1 MMYTIRVSDG
11 VAKVIAKWK
20 KSNPNLFK
28 KYKKIYKEL
37 MAVQFKNGRSEYGI
51 YVSVAVSILIFAC
64 IVERLT
70 IFVDAIEEIR
80 QYLNMN
86 TVYLYT
92 LLKMIGITYIAE
104 FCSSIC
110 KDAGYQTISV
120 QIEIFSKLTILVL
133 GIPVL
138 LTLLETIQD
147 RKSVV

>member
-1 MMYTIRVSDG
+1 MNIVQIGIVG
-11 VAKVIAKWK
+11 VLGV
-20 KSNPNLFK
+20 
-28 KYKKIYKEL
+28 L

-51 YVSVAVSILIFAC
+51 YISVAVSILIFAC

-104 FCSSIC
+104 FCSSI
-110 KDAGYQTISV
+110 AGYQTISV

-138 LTLLETIQD
+138 LTLLETIQEFL
-147 RKSVV
+147 S

>member
-1 MMYTIRVSDG
+1 MNIVQIGIVG
-11 VAKVIAKWK
+11 VLGV
-20 KSNPNLFK
+20 
-28 KYKKIYKEL
+28 L

-51 YVSVAVSILIFAC
+51 YISVAVSILIFAC

-70 IFVDAIEEIR
+70 ILEIR

-86 TVYLYT
+86 TVYLST

-138 LTLLETIQD
+138 LTLLETIQEFL
-147 RKSVV
+147 S